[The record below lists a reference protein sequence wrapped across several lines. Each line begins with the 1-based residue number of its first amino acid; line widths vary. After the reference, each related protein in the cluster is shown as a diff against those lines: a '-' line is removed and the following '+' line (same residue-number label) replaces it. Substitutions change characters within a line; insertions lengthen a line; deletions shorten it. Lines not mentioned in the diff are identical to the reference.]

1 MKTFESLFAE
11 LSDKTLGRPAQSKRV
26 EERKQGSH
34 LIGKGIVAEAGRTC
48 LAAEHEGADRTAEE
62 MSQLI
67 FDSRCRFNWYHCA
80 HRGASC
86 LRRALV
92 GIRFHPYSRLAY
104 G

>member
-1 MKTFESLFAE
+1 MKTFESLFAK
-11 LSDKTLGRPAQSKRV
+11 LSDKALGRPAQSKTV
-26 EERKQGSH
+26 EERNQGSH
-34 LIGKGIVAEAGRTC
+34 FIGKKIVAEAGHIC